1 MKKLTELDLQN
12 ALDECELLQFK
23 SHGDWLAGMIRRL
36 NKVLEKSVESKIMI
50 PLVEDPTKANYSVN
64 ITKTRI
70 KTGNSVEPEVPCKS

>member
-23 SHGDWLAGMIRRL
+23 SHGDWLAGMVKRL
-36 NKVLEKSVESKIMI
+36 NTTLGTITEKKIVKGFPEHVKRM
-50 PLVEDPTKANYSVN
+50 V
-64 ITKTRI
+64 I

>member
-23 SHGDWLAGMIRRL
+23 SHGDWLAGMVKRL
-36 NKVLEKSVESKIMI
+36 NIALG
-50 PLVEDPTKANYSVN
+50 N
-64 ITKTRI
+64 ITEKKIVKGFPVLAKQTVI